1 MLTVWT
7 MLIEIPKRMVLMKR
21 HDHCLVLLASAIST
35 LIVSLDMALSDL
47 AAVPPTAASGK

>member
-1 MLTVWT
+1 
-7 MLIEIPKRMVLMKR
+7 MKR